1 MISLVILIGSSVM
14 TWYDL
19 LTKLRS
25 NDPETQK
32 LANYIFTF
40 EGKLLR
46 PKFAMLLALSLAKE
60 GLDKDE
66 Y

>member
-1 MISLVILIGSSVM
+1 M

-46 PKFAMLLALSLAKE
+46 PKFAMLLALCLAKE